1 MREWLAMRSCG
12 LALAAFCVLAALSA
26 GSSLPGASAVAA
38 PATAANLTDA
48 EINGYLIWLHALE
61 ETIAA
66 RLATG
71 RPEPRGLFPYHHESL
86 AGTWQETLLDVAH
99 ALEELEARPR
109 LLQEPPGRPPLPA
122 LNRARN
128 LAHLAAHDSALV
140 WYLAA
145 ARRDSTGEALGD
157 IGEEIMAAA
166 VAAGEAAVVRQRL
179 QRILGAGGP
188 HDETQVREVELACRF
203 QIARGDTAGLTDLV
217 AQLARQ
223 PAWRQSSLGYWE
235 AFSLSWLGRWS
246 ESLAVLRGLLT
257 GDGRAFGLDES
268 ERAWVLMAVP
278 DQLLLL
284 GDHQIA
290 HGLYRALGASTVPE
304 ASAWA
309 ACQAAALDLL
319 AGDFL
324 RAGAAF
330 ERLCRRSDNSHWRR
344 YACDMARLSDELE
357 RLRSEGRPHGIAGL
371 YQP

>member
-1 MREWLAMRSCG
+1 MRDWLAMRSCR
-12 LALAAFCVLAALSA
+12 LALAVFCVLAALCA
-26 GSSLPGASAVAA
+26 GSSLPEARALAA
-38 PATAANLTDA
+38 PAAAATLSDA
-48 EINGYLIWLHALE
+48 EVNGYLIWLHALE

-66 RLATG
+66 RLATA
-71 RPEPRGLFPYHHESL
+71 RLEPRRLFPYHHEPL
-86 AGTWQETLLDVAH
+86 AETWRTTLLEVAH
-99 ALEELEARPR
+99 ALEEIEARPR
-109 LLQEPPGRPPLPA
+109 LLQEPPGRPPLSA

-128 LAHLAAHDSALV
+128 HAYVAEHDSALV

-157 IGEEIMAAA
+157 IGVEIMAAA
-166 VAAGEAAVVRQRL
+166 VAAGQADVVGQRL
-179 QRILGAGGP
+179 QRILATGGP
-188 HDETQVREVELACRF
+188 HDASQAQQVELACRF
-203 QIARGDTAGLTDLV
+203 QIARGDTAGITALV
-217 AQLARQ
+217 AHLASQ
-223 PAWRQSSLGYWE
+223 PAWRQSSLGFWE
-235 AFSLSWLGRWS
+235 AYSLSWLGRWS

-284 GDHQIA
+284 GDHRTA

-304 ASAWA
+304 AAAWA

-324 RAGAAF
+324 KAGAAF

-357 RLRSEGRPHGIAGL
+357 RLRSEGKPHGIAGH